1 MNSNSNE
8 PTNYKSQQND
18 DQTIAHE
25 YIATQIVS
33 SNNYIPNELL
43 QHHSQHHH
51 LKKLDFQSTKDSG
64 MIVVYSSPV
73 QDTPTQL
80 LTTNPMTAKYVELGH
95 EESQMQMIAPNDDSD
110 KSDCETNE
118 LHDFKSKHVK
128 RSLPHKKRLAK
139 RLVSDNQ
146 PYTPTQEEHF
156 GIVLTNEETN
166 NIRFPQIATYDC
178 TLCPGVGFV
187 DQFQFYKHLKMHY
200 EADAMRASLVDQKSR
215 DMQQEVGEN
224 LIINHQSNGNVVPEN
239 LIESLDD
246 TTVDIKSNIPQ
257 VIDEFNEFSE
267 PEDMMEDFRKEVEK
281 VVKTIGEN
289 DCVET
294 SEWFEPNDE
303 MHDEPQGVVEQN
315 VDLQIY
321 QISNN
326 VVQQTFDH
334 IQRTSNDVVLHQPT
348 PAELKSFDHDDD
360 YRDDDG
366 DYEEDEENEEEE
378 EEEDEDDK
386 KTLEQLRKETMEEV
400 SKFLFMTLTSIKLIF
415 FFHTITE

>member
-25 YIATQIVS
+25 YLATQIVS

-43 QHHSQHHH
+43 QHPQHHH
-51 LKKLDFQSTKDSG
+51 LKKLDFQPKDSG

-80 LTTNPMTAKYVELGH
+80 LTTNPMTTKYVELGH

-118 LHDFKSKHVK
+118 LHEFKAKHVK

-139 RLVSDNQ
+139 RIVSDNQ
-146 PYTPTQEEHF
+146 PYTTTQEEHF
-156 GIVLTNEETN
+156 GIVLSNEETN
-166 NIRFPQIATYDC
+166 NIRFPQIATYEC
-178 TLCPGVGFV
+178 NLCPGVGFV
-187 DQFQFYKHLKMHY
+187 EQFQFYKHLKMHY

-215 DMQQEVGEN
+215 EMQQEVGEN
-224 LIINHQSNGNVVPEN
+224 LIINHQSNGNVNVVPEN
-239 LIESLDD
+239 LMETLDD
-246 TTVDIKSNIPQ
+246 TTVDIKSSNIPQ

-281 VVKTIGEN
+281 VVETIGEN
-289 DCVET
+289 DCGVEA
-294 SEWFEPNDE
+294 SQWFDANDE
-303 MHDEPQGVVEQN
+303 IEPQVEQN

-326 VVQQTFDH
+326 VAQQQFDH
-334 IQRTSNDVVLHQPT
+334 IPRTSNDVVLHQPT

-366 DYEEDEENEEEE
+366 DYEDDEENEDEEEE

-400 SKFLFMTLTSIKLIF
+400 SEIHFIF
-415 FFHTITE
+415 N